1 MVMDATPAKA
11 AIQRKT
17 GFRVK
22 PGMTNCIGLMSP
34 CNHSMN
40 RTLLFSIIVL
50 AALWIF
56 LSTPSISSPEELW
69 KRIDDGLFL
78 SELNPQKLTLV
89 KIDPT
94 YYSLKLLS
102 LSENKNMRMT
112 AKQWCKNQNLILAI
126 NAGMFWTDGITN
138 VGYMKNFNHINNPR
152 FNSRYKAVLAFNRVD
167 VTIPEIQIIDLKC
180 QDFETLRDKYQT
192 LIQGIRMTSCRQE
205 NVWEKQDKM
214 WSVAAFGM
222 DKSGNGLFIFTESRY
237 SVHDFT
243 NILLSLPISLY
254 NAMYLEGGPV
264 ATLYFSKNGVEF
276 EKIGSHETG
285 LNESDFPRI
294 AHPIPNVIGIVKKF
308 R

>member
-1 MVMDATPAKA
+1 
-11 AIQRKT
+11 
-17 GFRVK
+17 
-22 PGMTNCIGLMSP
+22 
-34 CNHSMN
+34 MN
-40 RTLLFSIIVL
+40 WRIPLLLFFIV
-50 AALWIF
+50 AFWAF
-56 LSTPSISSPEELW
+56 FSPPPILPQDELW
-69 KRIDDGLFL
+69 KRIDDGLSL
-78 SELNPQKLTLV
+78 MEMNSRRVTLI
-89 KIDPT
+89 KIDPK
-94 YYSLKLLS
+94 YYSFKLLCA
-102 LSENKNMRMT
+102 SENNNPRMT
-112 AKQWCKNQNLILAI
+112 AKKWCQRHNLISAI
-126 NAGMFWTDGITN
+126 NAGMFQADGTTN
-138 VGYMKNFNHINNPR
+138 VGYMKNFNHTNNPR
-152 FNSRYKAVLAFNRVD
+152 LNTRYKSVLVFNPVD
-167 VTIPEIQIIDLKC
+167 ASVPEIQIIDLKC
-180 QDFETLRDKYQT
+180 HDFERLRDKYQT

-214 WSVAAFGM
+214 WSVAAFGV

-294 AHPIPNVIGIVKKF
+294 AHPIPNVIGIVKKA